1 MFRSALFFLCA
12 AMFFVFA
19 TAGLGE
25 AGGSSLPDKGRSRVG
40 SSKDY
45 DWDKAAKR
53 KNEITKRAEKAY
65 QQRLKKL
72 KSDKEGG
79 LKYRKQREK
88 ELKQAVK
95 FQKAAEKKGEVL
107 ADHQKSLEESIKR
120 KLEERAKLNRQK
132 REDRALDEEDY

>member
-1 MFRSALFFLCA
+1 MFRSALFYLCA
-12 AMFFVFA
+12 AMLFVFA

-25 AGGSSLPDKGRSRVG
+25 TGGSRPDKARSRVG
-40 SSKDY
+40 SSSDY
-45 DWDKAAKR
+45 NWDSAARK

-65 QQRLKKL
+65 QKLLKKL

>member
-1 MFRSALFFLCA
+1 MFRSALFCLCA

-25 AGGSSLPDKGRSRVG
+25 TGGSLPDKSRSRVG
-40 SSKDY
+40 SSRDY
-45 DWDKAAKR
+45 NWDNATKR

-79 LKYRKQREK
+79 LKYKKQREEK
-88 ELKQAVK
+88 LKQAVK

-107 ADHQKSLEESIKR
+107 ADYQKSLEASIKR

-132 REDRALDEEDY
+132 REKRALDEEDY